1 MLDLKI
7 GDLRTRDLSRTGSQ
21 IVRVY
26 GVGPRIFE
34 SSHNQVISI
43 EQQNRTTGLG
53 LGEQL
58 YTARGS
64 QSAGISQLT
73 AR

>member
-7 GDLRTRDLSRTGSQ
+7 SDLRTRDLSRTGSQ
-21 IVRVY
+21 VVRVY

-43 EQQNRTTGLG
+43 E
-53 LGEQL
+53 
-58 YTARGS
+58 
-64 QSAGISQLT
+64 
-73 AR
+73 